1 MAKTLTITLYMSE
14 LLYDFRNKAFL
25 TGRSRK
31 ADGKDAEFAS
41 NIQASDDDSDKNQVL
56 RSIQNAYGQLL
67 VEFGEGFHGV
77 ATATSKNEL
86 LEESDITLK
95 LDVPSNFNLG
105 VRDSLTSSIHEYI
118 INKALMD
125 WYMITNKDEAK
136 DYAELSAVSLQ
147 NIHNAFNRRERPTRT
162 AI

>member
-1 MAKTLTITLYMSE
+1 MSE

-56 RSIQNAYGQLL
+56 RSIQNAYGELL
-67 VEFGEGFHGV
+67 VELNEGFHGV
-77 ATATSKNEL
+77 ATDNSKNEL

-105 VRDSLTSSIHEYI
+105 VRDSLTSAIHEYI

-136 DYAELSAVSLQ
+136 DYAELSAVSLR
-147 NIHNAFNRRERPTRT
+147 NIHNAFNQRERPTRT

>member
-41 NIQASDDDSDKNQVL
+41 NMQASDDDSDKNQVL

-67 VEFGEGFHGV
+67 VELSEGFHGV

-105 VRDSLTSSIHEYI
+105 VRDSLTSAIH
-118 INKALMD
+118 
-125 WYMITNKDEAK
+125 
-136 DYAELSAVSLQ
+136 
-147 NIHNAFNRRERPTRT
+147 
-162 AI
+162 